1 MTRTRL
7 AVVGAGHLGRFHA
20 KLAAGLDSF
29 DLVAVAD
36 PSQSH
41 REAVAAE
48 AKTQAVADYRELIG
62 KIDAAVVATPTV
74 THHAVVKDLL
84 AAGIHV
90 LVEKP
95 LTPTLSEADE
105 LVAIAEENG
114 LVLEVGHVERF
125 NPAIELAAS
134 RLRDPRFI
142 RATRTSGFTFRS
154 TDIGVVLD
162 LMIHDIDL
170 VLSLVRSP
178 VIQVEAL
185 GVSVLGDHEDM
196 VTAQLRF
203 ENGCVAQLTASRVSY
218 QAERTFQAFTSR
230 GFAAIDFN
238 TRQVQFVD
246 PREDVLRRNFHV
258 DAQSVES
265 KEHLR
270 AELFNELLVK
280 TTEEAPPINA
290 IEAELKDFA
299 NAVATG
305 SSPRVTGADGRD
317 AVAIAEQV
325 LQCVEEHRWDGDAA
339 GRQGPFVTPA
349 MPVQPMETAPLRK
362 AG

>member
-1 MTRTRL
+1 M
-7 AVVGAGHLGRFHA
+7 
-20 KLAAGLDSF
+20 
-29 DLVAVAD
+29 
-36 PSQSH
+36 
-41 REAVAAE
+41 
-48 AKTQAVADYRELIG
+48 
-62 KIDAAVVATPTV
+62 ATPTV
-74 THHAVVKDLL
+74 THHAVVIDLL

-105 LVAIAEENG
+105 LVDHRRRERPGAPGRPRRAIQP
-114 LVLEVGHVERF
+114 GHRT
-125 NPAIELAAS
+125 AAP

-142 RATRTSGFTFRS
+142 EAVRTSGYTFRS

-170 VLSLVRSP
+170 VLCLVRSP
-178 VIQVEAL
+178 VVKVEAL
-185 GVSVLGDHEDM
+185 GVSVLGDHEDV
-196 VTAQLRF
+196 VTAQLQF

-230 GFAAIDFN
+230 GFVAIDFN
-238 TRQVQFVD
+238 TRQAQFVD

-258 DAQSVES
+258 DSLTAST

-290 IEAELKDFA
+290 IEEELKDFA
-299 NAVATG
+299 TAISTG
-305 SSPRVTGADGRD
+305 SAPRVSGADGRD

-339 GRQGPFVTPA
+339 GRHGPFVTPA
-349 MPVQPMETAPLRK
+349 MPVQPSESVPLRK